1 MGRLK
6 RPSDKFILACYQKKA
21 CNMTATAEALGISRR
36 QLYKWYN
43 GSEKLKAEMDNI
55 KETLLDFAE
64 SKLAELIAQGDKTA
78 IIFFLKCQGK
88 KRGYVERQETEISV
102 NPFQELMKSLPDE

>member
-1 MGRLK
+1 
-6 RPSDKFILACYQKKA
+6 
-21 CNMTATAEALGISRR
+21 MTATAEALGISRR
-36 QLYKWYN
+36 QLYRWY
-43 GSEKLKAEMDNI
+43 STSAKLKAEMDNI
-55 KETLLDFAE
+55 KESLLDFAE

-88 KRGYVERQETEISV
+88 KRGYIERQETEISV

>member
-1 MGRLK
+1 MTK
-6 RPSDKFILACYQKKA
+6 RPSDNVICTCYKKKA
-21 CNMTATAEALGISRR
+21 CNMTATAETLGVSRS
-36 QLYKWYN
+36 QLYQWYTK
-43 GSEKLKAEMDNI
+43 SPKLKAEMDNV
-55 KETLLDFAE
+55 KESLLDFAE

-88 KRGYVERQETEISV
+88 KRGYIERQETEITV